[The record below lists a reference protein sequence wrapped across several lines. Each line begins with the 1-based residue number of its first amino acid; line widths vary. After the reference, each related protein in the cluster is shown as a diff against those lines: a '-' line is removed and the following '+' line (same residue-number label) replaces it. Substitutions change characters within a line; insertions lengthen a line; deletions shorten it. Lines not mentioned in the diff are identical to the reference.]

1 MDRALFYGFAI
12 SVLLIVV
19 VYYIGV
25 QTDAQALGS
34 SLKSL
39 VQTLTGRTS
48 NGQFAGYPAA
58 NAKS

>member
-34 SLKSL
+34 ALNSL
-39 VQTLTGRTS
+39 VKTLTGRKA
-48 NGQFAGYPAA
+48 NGEFASYPAGA
-58 NAKS
+58 